1 LQTHVEVDTNT
12 VTETKTTQI
21 QNGIDTNT
29 VAVSHE
35 YGKFRALTD
44 GRTDNTQSDNAW
56 TWMGCDF
63 VYILCLCSKPKV
75 VKYTLVEFS
84 NIAVDMFARS
94 DHCNRQMDVQDNSS
108 ATKWPMLKLLTTP

>member
-44 GRTDNTQSDNAW
+44 GRTDNTQSDNA
-56 TWMGCDF
+56 
-63 VYILCLCSKPKV
+63 
-75 VKYTLVEFS
+75 
-84 NIAVDMFARS
+84 
-94 DHCNRQMDVQDNSS
+94 
-108 ATKWPMLKLLTTP
+108 